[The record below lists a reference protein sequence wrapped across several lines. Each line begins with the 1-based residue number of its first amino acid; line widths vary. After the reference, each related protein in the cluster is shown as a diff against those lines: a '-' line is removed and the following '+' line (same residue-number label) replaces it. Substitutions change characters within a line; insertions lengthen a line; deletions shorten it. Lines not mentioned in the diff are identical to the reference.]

1 MKHVYETESG
11 EFSDR
16 REFLMLH
23 LYFNNN
29 SCDIQLYN
37 VLATLSDRL

>member
-1 MKHVYETESG
+1 MKYVYETG

-16 REFLMLH
+16 REFLMLR

-29 SCDIQLYN
+29 SRDIQLYN
-37 VLATLSDRL
+37 VLGSLSDRL

>member
-1 MKHVYETESG
+1 MKHAYEIESG

-23 LYFNNN
+23 LYFNN
-29 SCDIQLYN
+29 SCDILLYN
-37 VLATLSDRL
+37 VLSSLPDRL